1 MVRFIT
7 IDGCDN
13 SLKTSVINRIIGW
26 AKSLDRHNIK
36 VLKFPSAEIFK
47 TDIAKRL
54 FGDGD
59 ETARGEFIDLIIG
72 ETERELGA
80 VIKQRQE
87 DPNSIDEHV
96 LIDRLFISTLVYHGS
111 GYSGNY
117 ELEQVITQKYDAMF
131 ERLGIHP
138 GDVWH
143 YVSVYPLKTCDK
155 GETEPL
161 KLKLD
166 AKADLYVKKTEEVLY
181 GIISGKIRSP
191 YLTNIQEFVEGREE
205 YTRKTQLTDEELDV
219 IGTARANE
227 IIYVHF
233 FGPDL

>member
-1 MVRFIT
+1 MRFI
-7 IDGCDN
+7 ILDGADN
-13 SLKTSVINRIIGW
+13 TGKTSVINRVISY
-26 AKSLDRHNIK
+26 AKAFGHEKIK

-54 FGDGD
+54 FGEGD

-72 ETERELGA
+72 EAERELGA

-87 DPNSIDEHV
+87 DPNSIGEFV
-96 LIDRLFISTLVYHGS
+96 LIDRLFISTLVYQGS
-111 GYSGNY
+111 GFSGNY
-117 ELEQVITQKYDAMF
+117 ELEQVITQKYDVMF
-131 ERLGIHP
+131 ERLGIRP

-143 YVSVYPLKTCDK
+143 YVSAYPLKTCDK

-181 GIISGKIRSP
+181 GITSGKIRSP
-191 YLTNIQEFVEGREE
+191 YLTNIQEFVEGREK
-205 YTRKTQLTDEELDV
+205 YTRKIQLTDEELDV